1 MDIIESEL
9 VETPTA
15 AAEDVEFVADEVTA
29 EPTVEAAEEVE
40 ADESAT
46 DEESSSEAT
55 IKQAAPLAE
64 EGFGYGVPGFKLNGK
79 QLVNFSAFKNHIG
92 LYPTPSAIEKF
103 KNELSVYKTSKGA
116 IQFPFDKPI
125 PYDLVKRIVE
135 YRVKVLSG

>member
-1 MDIIESEL
+1 MANTIDSFITQFP
-9 VETPTA
+9 V
-15 AAEDVEFVADEVTA
+15 DVQRLLRQL
-29 EPTVEAAEEVE
+29 
-40 ADESAT
+40 
-46 DEESSSEAT
+46 EAT